1 MTERQL
7 RLAHRSLAVVW
18 IAAVIVIAL
27 QAAAR
32 ENNVFLTFRTSWFNL
47 AEGRDLYQLNPSHHD
62 YYKYSPTFALL
73 FAPFALLPLT
83 GGLLLWTAVNAGA
96 LYYALGR
103 IFAGEL
109 LLAAR
114 GIVFLDAVSSM
125 QNAQSNVLSAA
136 LMILAFAELEK
147 RRELSAAIAV
157 TLGTLIKIFPIMAA
171 AFAIFRPYRVP
182 RFALWGI
189 LCGVVGI
196 LLPLVVVS
204 PDQLKE
210 LYRSWGA
217 LSKMDTAT
225 RGIGYS
231 VMEHIEMLMRR
242 EIPHAPVQ
250 LLGAAVLLAPLR
262 RYWMWG
268 NERFR
273 LFFLASVL
281 MYAVIFNHKA
291 ESPTFVI
298 ATAGVTIWFLTVQR
312 TRLAWIAFALFVVG
326 TTLSSS
332 DVMPEVLQEGFF
344 KPYKLKTVPVLFVW
358 VLTQVA
364 LWRTGNRRSSGA
376 FGAPAP
382 QLR

>member
-7 RLAHRSLAVVW
+7 RIAHRSMAVVW

-32 ENNVFLTFRTSWFNL
+32 ENNVFLTFRASWYNL
-47 AEGRDLYQLNPSHHD
+47 AEGRDLYQLNASHYD

-83 GGLLLWTAVNAGA
+83 GGLLLWTAANAAA

-103 IFAGEL
+103 VFTGEL

-114 GIVFLDAVSSM
+114 GIVFVDMVGSM

-136 LMILAFAELEK
+136 LMILVFVELER
-147 RRELSAAIAV
+147 RRELTAAIAV
-157 TLGTLIKIFPIMAA
+157 TLGTLIKIFPVTAA

-189 LCGVVGI
+189 VCGAAGI
-196 LLPLVVVS
+196 AAPLLIVS
-204 PDQLKE
+204 PGELAD

-217 LSKMDTAT
+217 LSKEDAMT
-225 RGIGYS
+225 RGYS
-231 VMEHIEMLMRR
+231 VMEHLEMLFHLDL
-242 EIPHAPVQ
+242 PNAPIQ
-250 LLGAAVLLAPLR
+250 LVGAAIMLAPLR

-268 NERFR
+268 NDRFR
-273 LFFLASVL
+273 LLFLASVL
-281 MYAVIFNHKA
+281 MYGVLFNHKA
-291 ESPTFVI
+291 ESPTFII
-298 ATAGVTIWFLTVQR
+298 ATAGVAIWLLTVDR
-312 TRLAWIAFALFVVG
+312 SPLNWAAFALFVVG

-332 DVMPEVLQEGFF
+332 DVMPEALQEGFF
-344 KPYKLKTVPVLFVW
+344 EPYKLKTVPVLFVW
-358 VLTQVA
+358 VLNQVA
-364 LWRTGNRRSSGA
+364 LWKTGNRRSSGA
-376 FGAPAP
+376 FDVPAP
-382 QLR
+382 QPR

>member
-7 RLAHRSLAVVW
+7 RIAHRSMAVVW

-32 ENNVFLTFRTSWFNL
+32 ENNVFLTFRASWYNL
-47 AEGRDLYQLNPSHHD
+47 AEGRDLYQLNASHYD

-83 GGLLLWTAVNAGA
+83 GGLLLWTAANAAA

-103 IFAGEL
+103 VFTGEL

-114 GIVFLDAVSSM
+114 GIVFVDMVGSM

-136 LMILAFAELEK
+136 LMILAFVELER
-147 RRELSAAIAV
+147 RRELTAAIAV
-157 TLGTLIKIFPIMAA
+157 TLGTLIKIFPVTAA

-189 LCGVVGI
+189 VCGAAGI
-196 LLPLVVVS
+196 AAPLLIVS
-204 PDQLKE
+204 PGELAD

-217 LSKMDTAT
+217 LSKEDAMT
-225 RGIGYS
+225 RGYS
-231 VMEHIEMLMRR
+231 VMEHLEMLFHLDL
-242 EIPHAPVQ
+242 PNAPIQ
-250 LLGAAVLLAPLR
+250 LVGAAIMLAPLR

-268 NERFR
+268 NDRFR
-273 LFFLASVL
+273 LLFLASVL
-281 MYAVIFNHKA
+281 MYGVLFNHKA
-291 ESPTFVI
+291 ESPTFII
-298 ATAGVTIWFLTVQR
+298 ATAGVAIWLLTVDR
-312 TRLAWIAFALFVVG
+312 SPLNWAAFALFVVG

-332 DVMPEVLQEGFF
+332 DVMPEALQEGFF
-344 KPYKLKTVPVLFVW
+344 EPYKLKTVPVLFVW
-358 VLTQVA
+358 VLNQVA
-364 LWRTGNRRSSGA
+364 LWKTGNRRSSGA
-376 FGAPAP
+376 FDVPAP
-382 QLR
+382 QPR